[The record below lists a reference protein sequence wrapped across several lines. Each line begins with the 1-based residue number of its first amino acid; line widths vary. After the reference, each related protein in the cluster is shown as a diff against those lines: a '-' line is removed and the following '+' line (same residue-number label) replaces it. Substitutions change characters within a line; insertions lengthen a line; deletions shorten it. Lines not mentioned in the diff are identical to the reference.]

1 MDGSAIQFLR
11 LITGNLML
19 VLFIAADGAYAAF
32 VIGMLFSYPC
42 TAGFAGTGMGI
53 TIQAVFWYIVHVMLM
68 VHVAAD
74 STSTVAVI
82 GMLFRK
88 KHTTFGTCP
97 IMISSERFGRCP
109 IAVCMMGMGFPGFFC
124 HYGRKRRKRYHQYR

>member
-1 MDGSAIQFLR
+1 MKCSSILSEWSVPGH
-11 LITGNLML
+11 LML
-19 VLFIAADGAYAAF
+19 VLFIATDGAYAAF
-32 VIGMLFSYPC
+32 IIGMFFSHPR

-68 VHVAAD
+68 VHVAAN

-97 IMISSERFGRCP
+97 IMISAMEGN
-109 IAVCMMGMGFPGFFC
+109 
-124 HYGRKRRKRYHQYR
+124 